1 MTGITPAEVVLT
13 GGNLALV
20 VVVVVIALGA
30 LAMAAMFRQEV
41 LSAGEGTDNMKNI
54 ALAVQEG
61 ANAYLQRQ
69 FRTLAVFAGIAFF
82 VLLALPA
89 DDWGVRIGRSVFFLV
104 GAGFSATVGYLGMSL
119 AVKANLRVAAA
130 ANESGRD
137 PAMNIGF
144 RTGAM
149 VGMLTVG
156 LGLLGASV
164 VVLLFKHE
172 APHVLEGF
180 GFGAALLAMF
190 MRVGGGIFTKA
201 ADVGADLVGKVEQN
215 IPEDDPRNAAT
226 IADNVGDNVGDCAGM
241 AADLFESYA
250 VTLVAALILGSQA
263 FGDKGLVFPLLIPAV
278 GALTA
283 VAGVY
288 LMRPRPGENGLTTI
302 NRAFYLSAGIA
313 AVACVILS
321 FVYLPSSFADFENVT
336 PSALDQLSVSGASGN
351 PALIASIA
359 VVIGIVM
366 AAAILALT
374 GYFTGTEYRPVKDV
388 GKTSL
393 TGAATVLLSGLAVG
407 FESAVYTTL
416 VIGAAVFGAYLLG
429 GASLTVSLFAVAL
442 AGCGLLTTVGV
453 IVAMDTFGPV
463 SDNAQG
469 IAEMSGDVSP
479 EGAQILTEL
488 DAVGNTTKAITKGI
502 AIATAVLAATALF
515 GSYATSVLD
524 ALVKARPT
532 TDEFTLA
539 DFFVFNPA
547 VLVGV
552 LLGSA
557 VVFLF
562 SGLAISAVGRAAG
575 AVVYEVRRQFR
586 EIPGIMEG
594 TGRPEYGK
602 VVDIVTKDSLREL
615 VTPGILAVLAP
626 VAVGF
631 GLGVTALAGFLAGA
645 IGTGTLMAVFLAN
658 SGGAWDNAK
667 KLVEDGN
674 HGGKGSDAHAATIIG
689 DTVGDPFK
697 DTAGPAINP
706 LLKVM
711 NLVSLLVA
719 SAVVSMSVG
728 KDQNDPLRIGIAV
741 VCAGIIATAV
751 YISKQREV
759 SIGSD
764 GPSTPASPAPRQ
776 RPDADGPGPADRLT
790 SSSTKISTTA
800 RGRSDSSDLPLR
812 LRSALETA
820 GFTYDAVAELLGT
833 RAHAALGR
841 NETTP
846 GRRRTTDGSP
856 LATLTRLFLLQAPV
870 PAADAERALPDL
882 LGPLAD
888 DGFLATDG
896 QRGTRA
902 PRRPPLRHQR
912 SPGGPRPLGRQ
923 RPDARTR
930 RRSRPGRAG
939 PRPGHQPG
947 RHLPGPADH
956 PRAGAAGPSTSA
968 PAAASRRC
976 TWPPTRSASSRPT

>member
-1 MTGITPAEVVLT
+1 MVPELS
-13 GGNLALV
+13 GGNLVLV
-20 VVVVVIALGA
+20 IVVLLIALAAIG
-30 LAMAAMFRQEV
+30 MAAMFRTEV
-41 LSAGEGTDNMKNI
+41 LAAGEGTDNMKNI
-54 ALAVQEG
+54 AQAVQEG
-61 ANAYLQRQ
+61 ATAYLTRQ
-69 FRTLAVFAGIAFF
+69 FRTLAVFAVIAFLL
-82 VLLALPA
+82 LLALPA
-89 DDWGVRIGRSVFFLV
+89 DDVWVRIGRSIFFLV
-104 GAGFSATVGYLGMSL
+104 GAGFSGAVGYLGMSL

-130 ANESGRD
+130 AEQTGRE
-137 PAMNIGF
+137 PAMKIGF

-164 VVLLFKHE
+164 VVLLFKDK

-201 ADVGADLVGKVEQN
+201 ADVGADLVGKVENN

-263 FGDKGLVFPLLIPAV
+263 FGNEGLVFPLLIPAV

-283 VAGVY
+283 VLGVY
-288 LMRPRPGENGLTTI
+288 LCKPKVGENGLTTI
-302 NRAFYLSAGIA
+302 NRAFYISAGVA

-321 FVYLPSSFADFENVT
+321 FAYLPGSFSDFSNVT
-336 PSALDQLSVSGASGN
+336 GTDMAGATGD
-351 PALIASIA
+351 PRLIASIA

-366 AAAILALT
+366 ASGILALT
-374 GYFTGTEYRPVKDV
+374 GYYTGTEYRPVKDV

-393 TGAATVLLSGLAVG
+393 TGAATVILSGLSVG

-416 VIGAAVFGAYLLG
+416 VIGAAVFGAFLLG
-429 GASLTVSLFAVAL
+429 GATVTISLFAVAL

-515 GSYATSVLD
+515 GSYSTSVID
-524 ALVKARPT
+524 AVQKANPT
-532 TDEFTLA
+532 SDELSRLTFN
-539 DFFVFNPA
+539 VFNPGI
-547 VLVGV
+547 LVGI
-552 LLGSA
+552 LLGAA

-562 SGLAISAVGRAAG
+562 SGLAINAVGRAAG

-615 VTPGILAVLAP
+615 VTPGLLAVLAP

-631 GLGVTALAGFLAGA
+631 GLGVGALAGFLAGA

-667 KLVEDGN
+667 KLVEDGS
-674 HGGKGSDAHAATIIG
+674 HGGKGSPAHEATIIG

-706 LLKVM
+706 LIKVM
-711 NLVSLLVA
+711 NLVSLLIA
-719 SAVVSMSVG
+719 SAVVSMSIGDKQHDGV
-728 KDQNDPLRIGIAV
+728 RIVIALVAVAIIAV
-741 VCAGIIATAV
+741 AV
-751 YISKQREV
+751 YIAKRRPIA
-759 SIGSD
+759 IGGD
-764 GPSTPASPAPRQ
+764 DDAVPSANEPTPASH
-776 RPDADGPGPADRLT
+776 G
-790 SSSTKISTTA
+790 
-800 RGRSDSSDLPLR
+800 
-812 LRSALETA
+812 
-820 GFTYDAVAELLGT
+820 
-833 RAHAALGR
+833 
-841 NETTP
+841 
-846 GRRRTTDGSP
+846 
-856 LATLTRLFLLQAPV
+856 
-870 PAADAERALPDL
+870 
-882 LGPLAD
+882 
-888 DGFLATDG
+888 
-896 QRGTRA
+896 
-902 PRRPPLRHQR
+902 
-912 SPGGPRPLGRQ
+912 
-923 RPDARTR
+923 
-930 RRSRPGRAG
+930 
-939 PRPGHQPG
+939 
-947 RHLPGPADH
+947 
-956 PRAGAAGPSTSA
+956 
-968 PAAASRRC
+968 
-976 TWPPTRSASSRPT
+976 